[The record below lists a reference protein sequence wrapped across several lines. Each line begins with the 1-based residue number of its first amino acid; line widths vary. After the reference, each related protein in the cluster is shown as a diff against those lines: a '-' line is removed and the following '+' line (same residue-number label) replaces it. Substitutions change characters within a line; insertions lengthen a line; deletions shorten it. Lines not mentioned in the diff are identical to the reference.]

1 MNSLRCRWGLRIAV
15 TLFGAI
21 AAWAFIVYRADLR
34 RAVQR
39 VSSGSV
45 LASTRCGQIE
55 YAVSG
60 HGPPVLV
67 IHGAGGGFDQGMLL
81 GRELA
86 ARGYRAISVSRFGY
100 LRTPMPAD
108 ASPET
113 QADAHACLL
122 DGLGIDRAGVIG
134 VSAGAPSAM
143 QFAVRHRERCSAL
156 VLLVP
161 LAWHPEQPGETSE
174 APSQAMRLAL
184 GALEHDFAYWLVMRF
199 FPRLVTRTLLATPP
213 ELLDTASRGERE
225 RLEMLREQI
234 LPVSRRAAGLRMDG
248 SVGARL
254 RRYELERIEART
266 LSISLEDDLF
276 ETYLGAQ
283 YSAGRIPGAR
293 FVGFPS
299 GGHVWVGHHWE
310 NLTAIADFLHESVS
324 P

>member
-1 MNSLRCRWGLRIAV
+1 MPGSRSSQGWGASDASGSLAFRPSALGDMNSLRCRWGLRIAV

-21 AAWAFIVYRADLR
+21 AAWAFVLYRADLR

-86 ARGYRAISVSRFGY
+86 GRGYRAIAVSRFGY
-100 LRTPMPAD
+100 LRTPLPLD
-108 ASPET
+108 ASPEA

-122 DGLGIDRAGVIG
+122 EALGIDRAGVIG

-143 QFAVRHRERCSAL
+143 QFAIRHRQRCSAL

-184 GALEHDFAYWLVMRF
+184 WGSRTRF
-199 FPRLVTRTLLATPP
+199 RVLAADQILSAACNKHPACHAAG
-213 ELLDTASRGERE
+213 TARE
-225 RLEMLREQI
+225 RL
-234 LPVSRRAAGLRMDG
+234 
-248 SVGARL
+248 AR
-254 RRYELERIEART
+254 
-266 LSISLEDDLF
+266 
-276 ETYLGAQ
+276 
-283 YSAGRIPGAR
+283 
-293 FVGFPS
+293 
-299 GGHVWVGHHWE
+299 
-310 NLTAIADFLHESVS
+310 
-324 P
+324 